1 MPEAQHLIRVIS
13 ISAGAALTVALGA
26 CLPSTPPSPVP
37 IGAPVSAVYD
47 EFPRHSAYAVVC
59 DRVSWFPSNPQFGEC
74 LARTEYIV
82 IFRRGDF
89 QYAYTISGE
98 IVRDVLVDNHTITW
112 P

>member
-1 MPEAQHLIRVIS
+1 MVAL
-13 ISAGAALTVALGA
+13 AALAIALGA
-26 CLPSTPPSPVP
+26 CLPPTPPSPVP

-59 DRVSWFPSNPQFGEC
+59 DGVSWFPSYQQFDEC
-74 LARTEYIV
+74 LTRSDYIV